1 MPRVMLL
8 SSSGSELF
16 PAFIQLVLLGIVQYR
31 GSNDTETEHTEGSGR
46 EKTFYTPSPLFF
58 CFVWIYGIKIIMSTI
73 G

>member
-8 SSSGSELF
+8 SPSGSELF

-46 EKTFYTPSPLFF
+46 
-58 CFVWIYGIKIIMSTI
+58 
-73 G
+73 